1 MSNFDPYAPTDIKT
15 SSAQPTSAFTSFTLS
30 PTSVAHNQQQLV
42 EYKIPPIPP
51 TVAKPDD
58 HQEMEIKFESE
69 GEQHNESEDEDTLK
83 LGDRKKYQSPR
94 SVCSTDSSRSSLSG
108 YSRGHSPLDDPTYAP
123 APERPKDVRRSVR
136 PKPYHMP
143 SFEKV
148 THSGHAMARISL
160 KSLIIKKWK
169 PVFWIC
175 YGDSRIIFFRS
186 KSDFMEWATNPLLN
200 LVEREELVKMEI
212 DFKDFAKKPGVKGY
226 RAASLHMKDYSG
238 RTGLL
243 HTFKLEEWM
252 YYGPIILGAFA
263 SKNRRDVHS
272 LLVIMREIMKKYKQ
286 NIGGYGYHVPS
297 SSGAYDSDRS
307 HQSTRSAPQNSNIS
321 YNRPYSSY

>member
-1 MSNFDPYAPTDIKT
+1 MSNFDPYAPDIKT
-15 SSAQPTSAFTSFTLS
+15 SAALQTSDYTSPFALS
-30 PTSVAHNQQQLV
+30 QTSVAQDQQLV
-42 EYKIPPIPP
+42 EYEIPPV
-51 TVAKPDD
+51 VAPDN
-58 HQEMEIKFESE
+58 HQWMEIKYESE
-69 GEQHNESEDEDTLK
+69 EEQRNESQDEDPLK
-83 LGDRKKYQSPR
+83 LKGRKKYTSPR

-108 YSRGHSPLDDPTYAP
+108 YSHGQSPLDDPTYAP
-123 APERPKDVRRSVR
+123 APEHPKDDRRSVR

-148 THSGHAMARISL
+148 THSGHCMARISL
-160 KSLIIKKWK
+160 KSLIIKKWR

-186 KSDFMEWATNPLLN
+186 KSDFDEWATNPLLN
-200 LVEREELVKMEI
+200 LVEREELVKLDI
-212 DFKDFAKKPGVKGY
+212 DFKDFTKKPGVKGY

-238 RTGLL
+238 RTRLL

-297 SSGAYDSDRS
+297 SIGAYDSDKS
-307 HQSTRSAPQNSNIS
+307 HQSIRSAPQNHRTS
-321 YNRPYSSY
+321 YSESYPM

>member
-1 MSNFDPYAPTDIKT
+1 MSNFDPYAPHIKT
-15 SSAQPTSAFTSFTLS
+15 SSAQQTSNFPLS
-30 PTSVAHNQQQLV
+30 PTGVTQTQELV
-42 EYKIPPIPP
+42 EYVIPDL
-51 TVAKPDD
+51 VRKPDN
-58 HQEMEIKFESE
+58 HQGMEIKYETE
-69 GEQHNESEDEDTLK
+69 EDQQNESEDEDTLK
-83 LGDRKKYQSPR
+83 LKDRKKYRPSR
-94 SVCSTDSSRSSLSG
+94 SVCSTDSSRSSASG
-108 YSRGHSPLDDPTYAP
+108 YSYGHSPLNDPTYAP
-123 APERPKDVRRSVR
+123 APERPIDERRSVR
-136 PKPYHMP
+136 PKPYDMP

-175 YGDSRIIFFRS
+175 YGDSRLIFFRS
-186 KSDFMEWATNPLLN
+186 KSDFDEWATNPLLN
-200 LVEREELVKMEI
+200 LIERDELVKLDI
-212 DFKDFAKKPGVKGY
+212 DFKDFARKPGVKGY

-286 NIGGYGYHVPS
+286 NIGGYGHHASS

-307 HQSTRSAPQNSNIS
+307 HQSTRSAPHNNNTA
-321 YNRPYSSY
+321 YNRTYPM